1 MRYKFN
7 EFEFNS
13 THLLLTKN
21 GEVLAIRHT
30 EAKVLA
36 VLLEKIDTV
45 LSKED
50 ILSHV
55 WANKVVS
62 EQVVFQNISN
72 LRSLFGNEAIKTFP
86 KRGYQWQ
93 LNTEVISLE
102 TENTP
107 GNQHS
112 QNALGSSQQ
121 PHRSIQ
127 AKKRSFWQSAVLYC
141 IFFITV
147 GLFYSQSEFMQDKP
161 DSKTKLAY
169 IPMTNLDDKTSNI
182 DENITHEGIAFEDN
196 TDFEFT
202 ELLHLN
208 TELFE
213 DAIEIEYPKLS
224 NIHPFILSGKLRT
237 YKQKTYL
244 DFMLKGPASN
254 WKGHLSGSS
263 KKDVI
268 EQLQQHLKQ
277 QVIYDLTNKLQ
288 PAEVRQAKL
297 SIAHQV
303 SPNDPIILRK
313 LSMSYID
320 TDELEKAMVM
330 ADKLINLAKSQNN
343 TQHMGIAL
351 LYQAKLLSIK
361 KLYNLSSIKLKLA
374 IEQFEKIDDLRHQAR
389 AWYSQ
394 YWLYHQQGNY
404 LAVKASLL
412 KSAQFSYDAKDKLS
426 EIQAL
431 SNLSLMAH
439 NYQEDNDKYLYLQQ
453 AESKINAYQLPVYHY
468 ALISFRYANFAKTLS
483 DKEPHLKQVLKY
495 TALTPDHWTA
505 QLSRRQLVQHYLM
518 QNRLDE
524 GQSLIESISSDN
536 YHNSYLKTLMAQAKQ
551 QTNEMISHA
560 QRTFEQAQLAG
571 GRSVSL
577 DIALLLC
584 EQQVNYDFYSQ
595 YIKDN
600 ATVSWLS
607 VNETKLL
614 ALNP

>member
-7 EFEFNS
+7 EFEFDS

-21 GEVLAIRHT
+21 GEALAIRHT

-36 VLLEKIDTV
+36 VLLEKIETV

-55 WANKVVS
+55 WENKIVS
-62 EQVVFQNISN
+62 DQVVFQNISN
-72 LRSLFGNEAIKTFP
+72 LRNLFGNEAIKTFP
-86 KRGYQWQ
+86 KRGYKWQ
-93 LNTEVISLE
+93 LSTEVISLE
-102 TENTP
+102 TKNTP

-112 QNALGSSQQ
+112 QNVLGSSQQ

-127 AKKRSFWQSAVLYC
+127 AQKRHLWQFAVLFC

-147 GLFYSQSEFMQDKP
+147 SLIYSQSEFVQENP

-169 IPMTNLDDKTSNI
+169 IPMTNLDDKINNI
-182 DENITHEGIAFEDN
+182 DENVMLEGIIFENN

-202 ELLHLN
+202 ELSHLN

-224 NIHPFILSGKLRT
+224 KDHPFILSSKIRT
-237 YKQKTYL
+237 YKQQTYL

-254 WKGHLSGSS
+254 WKGHLSGPSR
-263 KKDVI
+263 KDVI

-277 QVIYDLTNKLQ
+277 QVIYDLTSKLQ

-313 LSMSYID
+313 LSMSYLD

-330 ADKLINLAKSQNN
+330 AEKLINLAKSQNN

-361 KLYNLSSIKLKLA
+361 KLFDLSSIKLKLA

-394 YWLYHQQGNY
+394 YWLYHQQQNY
-404 LAVKASLL
+404 PAVKASLL
-412 KSAQFSYDAKDKLS
+412 KSAQFSYDAKDKLG

-431 SNLSLMAH
+431 TNLSLMAH
-439 NYQEDNDKYLYLQQ
+439 NYQVDSDKYLYLQQ
-453 AESKINAYQLPVYHY
+453 AENKINAYQLPVYHY

-483 DKEPHLKQVLKY
+483 EKEPHLKQVLKY
-495 TALTPDHWTA
+495 TALTPEHWTA
-505 QLSRRQLVQHYLM
+505 RLSRRQLMQHYLA
-518 QNRLDE
+518 QNRLVE
-524 GQSLIESISSDN
+524 AQSLVESINSDN
-536 YHNSYLKTLMAQAKQ
+536 YHNSYLKTLIAQATQ

-571 GRSVSL
+571 NRSMSL

-584 EQQVNYDFYSQ
+584 GQNVNYDFYLQ

-600 ATVSWLS
+600 ATAPWRSM
-607 VNETKLL
+607 NETKLL